1 MFCQTSRA
9 HTLILP
15 TLWLLH
21 RMRDWSLDSA
31 SSHSAREPTP
41 SSQVRVVGSA
51 HPSAGS
57 EWALLCT
64 MGCGGHPGAGYVRKR
79 CAGAERRWC
88 VDRMLRR
95 PMCALRGRGNWAT
108 IQPESSGHAVE
119 HAPEML
125 CGQIGSHKSPDQS
138 HRRMRCAWV
147 HAAVLQMA
155 GPAGQL
161 RHVPAMHASD

>member
-1 MFCQTSRA
+1 MWTGCWPA
-9 HTLILP
+9 N
-15 TLWLLH
+15 
-21 RMRDWSLDSA
+21 
-31 SSHSAREPTP
+31 
-41 SSQVRVVGSA
+41 VR
-51 HPSAGS
+51 
-57 EWALLCT
+57 T
-64 MGCGGHPGAGYVRKR
+64 GAAK
-79 CAGAERRWC
+79 E
-88 VDRMLRR
+88 
-95 PMCALRGRGNWAT
+95 WAT

-125 CGQIGSHKSPDQS
+125 CGQIGSHKSPEQS